1 MLAMPRS
8 FALGDRFEEFID
20 AQVKIGRYNNASEVV
35 REGLRL
41 LEDYEL
47 MLRSRTDE
55 LRTLVDEGMVSG
67 TSASDGAEFLER
79 LKTKYATKPK
89 PTDA

>member
-1 MLAMPRS
+1 MPRS
-8 FALGDRFEEFID
+8 FALGDRFEAFID
-20 AQVKIGRYNNASEVV
+20 TQVKTGRYNNASEVV

-47 MLRSRTDE
+47 TLRSRTDE
-55 LRTLVDEGMVSG
+55 LRALVDEGLASG
-67 TSASDGAEFLER
+67 ASATDGAEFLDR
-79 LKTKYATKPK
+79 LKTKYTTMPK

>member
-1 MLAMPRS
+1 MPRS
-8 FALGDRFEEFID
+8 FALGDRFEAFID
-20 AQVKIGRYNNASEVV
+20 AQVKTGRYNNASEVV

-47 MLRSRTDE
+47 TLRSRTDE
-55 LRTLVDEGMVSG
+55 LRTLVDEGLASG
-67 TSASDGAEFLER
+67 RSTSEGTEFLDR
-79 LKTKYATKPK
+79 LKKKYAARPN